1 MRIHYQDSKAFL
13 LINQI
18 SCLSSNR
25 EVQMG
30 KVREIDASDYEI
42 KKDKGETRL
51 ALKVSH
57 MELHKWPHHK

>member
-1 MRIHYQDSKAFL
+1 
-13 LINQI
+13 
-18 SCLSSNR
+18 
-25 EVQMG
+25 MG